1 MVTSHLLHASGLLCG
16 WLLLPGRVHG
26 FPLATVAHTIALM
39 RRKIIQG
46 DVEMLIETF
55 LGSLWESRTNVAI
68 TLLEVGLAKLQTSFG
83 SDRIPDFY
91 LLEQAK
97 PSAQRQKLKSGNNL
111 LKERRYPTVQQF
123 ASLNTKDTPSRK
135 KRDPLRS
142 PRFSFFDRSCL
153 PTSPPELQPPSR
165 PRLRESEKDLLS
177 PPSLESFFLFSKIP
191 KKNPSPKIS
200 FSDL

>member
-1 MVTSHLLHASGLLCG
+1 MGRNLVLLVSTIMAEVESILVSQKLYDLSLASPYSYHTKQSSCCFRLQMLNHNFQCG
-16 WLLLPGRVHG
+16 FQPTNHTTLIMQISVPGITLDSILLLTRNTHNKPVMQIISLGR
-26 FPLATVAHTIALM
+26 AL
-39 RRKIIQG
+39 
-46 DVEMLIETF
+46 
-55 LGSLWESRTNVAI
+55 
-68 TLLEVGLAKLQTSFG
+68 
-83 SDRIPDFY
+83 
-91 LLEQAK
+91 
-97 PSAQRQKLKSGNNL
+97 
-111 LKERRYPTVQQF
+111 
-123 ASLNTKDTPSRK
+123 TKDTPSRK